1 MRTGTIPAMATS
13 APARPSSRLRNWAYV
28 LRTTNPPPG
37 RVDRISRWLVIT
49 RAAVLP
55 MTITAALVA
64 GILAWWLQPD
74 EVSVGWWLLA
84 SAGIVLAH
92 VANNLMNDQFDLEV
106 GTDSER
112 YPRALYA
119 PHPVLSGMITRAGL
133 LRATL
138 VVNVVDLVILVVLF
152 AARGWPVVAFALG
165 GFLLSAAYTAPPLRL
180 KKHGLGEPTVLLVWG
195 PLMVGGTYYAATG
208 HLPWEAVAASFPYAL
223 LCTTVL
229 MGKHIDKIPWDAPDG
244 THTLPV
250 LLGERNARVL
260 TQVMTAGFYV
270 LVLALVAVRAV
281 PITSLLVV
289 LALPR
294 AARVWKAF
302 GRPRPE
308 SPPDGWPIWPLWFAG
323 LAFAHTRRAGALFVV
338 GLALG
343 LVAG

>member
-1 MRTGTIPAMATS
+1 MATS
-13 APARPSSRLRNWAYV
+13 APARESSLVRNWAYV

-37 RVDRISRWLVIT
+37 HVDAVSRWLVLT

-55 MTITAALVA
+55 MTVTAALIA
-64 GILAWWLQPD
+64 GILAWWLQPGD
-74 EVSVGWWLLA
+74 VSVGWWLLS

-92 VANNLMNDQFDLEV
+92 VANNLMNDLFDLEV

-119 PHPVLSGMITRAGL
+119 PHPVLSGMITRGGL
-133 LRATL
+133 LRAAL
-138 VVNVVDLVILVVLF
+138 VVNAVDLAILVALF
-152 AARGWPVVAFALG
+152 VARGWPVVAFALG

-180 KKHGLGEPTVLLVWG
+180 KKHGLGEPTVLIVWG

-208 HLPWEAVAASFPYAL
+208 HLPWEIVVASLPYAL

-250 LLGERNARVL
+250 VIGERAARVL
-260 TQVMTAGFYV
+260 TQTMMVGFYV
-270 LVLALVAVRAV
+270 IVAALVGMRALPV
-281 PITSLLVV
+281 PSLLVL

-294 AARVWKAF
+294 LVPVWKAF
-302 GRPRPE
+302 SRPRPE
-308 SPPDGWPIWPLWFAG
+308 APPEGWPIWPLWFAG
-323 LAFAHTRRAGALFVV
+323 LAFAHTRRAGALFVL

-343 LVAG
+343 LAVG

>member
-1 MRTGTIPAMATS
+1 MATS
-13 APARPSSRLRNWAYV
+13 APARRSSLLHSWAYV

-37 RVDRISRWLVIT
+37 RVDAVSRWLVLT

-55 MTITAALVA
+55 MTITAALIA
-64 GILAWWLQPD
+64 GLLAWWLQPND
-74 EVSVGWWLLA
+74 VSVGWWLLS

-92 VANNLMNDQFDLEV
+92 VANNLMNDLFDLEV

-119 PHPVLSGMITRAGL
+119 PHPVLSRMITRSGL
-133 LRATL
+133 LRAAL
-138 VVNVVDLVILVVLF
+138 AVNVVDLAILVTLF
-152 AARGWPVVAFALG
+152 IARGWPVVAFALA
-165 GFLLSAAYTAPPLRL
+165 GFVLSAAYTAPPLRL

-208 HLPWEAVAASFPYAL
+208 RLPWEAIAASFPYAL

-250 LLGERNARVL
+250 LMGERAARVL
-260 TQVMTAGFYV
+260 TQAMMAGFYV
-270 LVLALVAVRAV
+270 LVAALVAVRALPV
-281 PITSLLVV
+281 PCLIAFLAVPRLV
-289 LALPR
+289 P
-294 AARVWKAF
+294 VWKAF
-302 GRPRPE
+302 SRPRPSARPE
-308 SPPDGWPIWPLWFAG
+308 RWPIWPLWFAG

-338 GLALG
+338 GFALGLALG
-343 LVAG
+343 W